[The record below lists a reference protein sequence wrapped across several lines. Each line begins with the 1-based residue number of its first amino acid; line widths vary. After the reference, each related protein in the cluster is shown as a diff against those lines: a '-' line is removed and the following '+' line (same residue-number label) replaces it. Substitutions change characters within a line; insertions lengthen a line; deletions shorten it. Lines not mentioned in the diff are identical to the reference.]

1 MEVYALERKL
11 GQGSMGSVHLA
22 RRRSDGHLVALK
34 AVAVCS
40 VKEREQAAN
49 EVQILRSLR
58 HGNIVRLLDSFVHLD
73 EVVLA
78 MQYCPDGDL
87 AELIALQRKRCGRD
101 CLPCP
106 LCRHRRSRRITF
118 HRRHPL
124 PACSQ
129 PLPHIA
135 RPRSASTHPAVRS
148 SRLAPQTIRAFT
160 CQLASALAHV
170 HSLHIVHRDIKASNV
185 FLAPDARAGAC
196 GRGAAADGTMVLLGD
211 FGVAKALESTRAMA
225 CTQCG
230 TPYYLPPEVCNG
242 STYNTRA
249 DMWSLG
255 ASPSPCRS
263 TPLPCR
269 RRFGIHSSPRS
280 DPPTS
285 IRETDVPSPIS
296 HLNAQTSIVTSYIR
310 RAAV

>member
-87 AELIALQRKRCGRD
+87 AELIALQRK
-101 CLPCP
+101 
-106 LCRHRRSRRITF
+106 
-118 HRRHPL
+118 
-124 PACSQ
+124 
-129 PLPHIA
+129 
-135 RPRSASTHPAVRS
+135 
-148 SRLAPQTIRAFT
+148 RLAPQTIRAFT

-255 ASPSPCRS
+255 VLLFELCALRYPFAADTLPALVMKILGGKYRQLPSS
-263 TPLPCR
+263 TPSGLSPPPPPPEAKSTTPVPPDDRGEEESHSKR
-269 RRFGIHSSPRS
+269 RECGLQSGWW
-280 DPPTS
+280 
-285 IRETDVPSPIS
+285 
-296 HLNAQTSIVTSYIR
+296 LQ
-310 RAAV
+310 